1 MVQGDYAAV
10 APVYTYAM
18 GDAAGV
24 PMEGAFGAWR
34 QLLRWLGPPGLVVA
48 ALALLTVEEP
58 RQRGRSG
65 RFMPLVTLSGD
76 SMDEGDM
83 TKPIG
88 QLSQPASDP
97 MAAGKGAGNGAAA
110 AAAAAALAA
119 GGAEA
124 PAAASAGAL
133 VSGPEATAPGT
144 VLESLGKLRGLV
156 ASPAFLALTLAA
168 ALNDVGSWA
177 LVSWQATF
185 YQRVYDLQPDT
196 YAPMLAV
203 IIPVGGV
210 IGGVGAGVFGDW
222 LNRIGA
228 RGWLTAG
235 SAVLAAPIIA
245 VSLLAPDYKQSF
257 AALLVGFALR

>member
-1 MVQGDYAAV
+1 MRTDPPTAAV
-10 APVYTYAM
+10 QPAAPIVLHHF
-18 GDAAGV
+18 
-24 PMEGAFGAWR
+24 P
-34 QLLRWLGPPGLVVA
+34 
-48 ALALLTVEEP
+48 
-58 RQRGRSG
+58 
-65 RFMPLVTLSGD
+65 LSGH
-76 SMDEGDM
+76 SHR
-83 TKPIG
+83 TLLF
-88 QLSQPASDP
+88 LSLLGLPHRIVPVDFL
-97 MAAGKGAGNGAAA
+97 KGGHK
-110 AAAAAALAA
+110 
-119 GGAEA
+119 
-124 PAAASAGAL
+124 
-133 VSGPEATAPGT
+133 T
-144 VLESLGKLRGLV
+144 
-156 ASPAFLALTLAA
+156 PAFLALTMAA